1 MSDWV
6 TAALSQLEATDNEP
20 LSAEPGSEELEGA
33 EEPEAERGLSAMLQA
48 AVAAL
53 VLGGLIALPAFMRKL
68 GPIWRPRADYRSVDS
83 EKPSDILEPLEAGP
97 STACPIC
104 GDQAG
109 RNSSCW
115 NCINVSQVSEEAVQA

>member
-1 MSDWV
+1 
-6 TAALSQLEATDNEP
+6 

-33 EEPEAERGLSAMLQA
+33 EEPEAERGLSAMLTA
-48 AVAAL
+48 AAAAL
-53 VLGGLIALPAFMRKL
+53 VFGGVIALPAFMRKL
-68 GPIWRPRADYRSVDS
+68 GPIWRPRSEYSSVDS

-115 NCINVSQVSEEAVQA
+115 NCLNVAQVSEEAV